1 MYKKILVPLD
11 GSELSE
17 TSLVHAKAIAAKF
30 AVPEVI
36 LMRVVEPLSTLAVA
50 ELAGAGDD
58 WLSKAEQMN
67 ESEAKDYL
75 ATLDDKLKK
84 EGVPTKTVLISG
96 RAAEAILD
104 YTSKNK
110 VDLIVMS
117 THGRSGVSRWV
128 LGSIADRVLAHTSVP
143 ILLVSPASGKKG

>member
-1 MYKKILVPLD
+1 MYKRMLVPLD

-17 TSLVHAKAIAAKF
+17 SSLEHAKAIAVRF

-36 LMRVVEPLSTLAVA
+36 LLRVVEPLSTLAVA
-50 ELAGAGDD
+50 ELAGAGAD

-67 ESEAKDYL
+67 EAEAKDYL
-75 ATLDDKLKK
+75 AKLDDKLKK
-84 EGVPTKTVLISG
+84 EGIATRAVLVRG

-128 LGSIADRVLAHTSVP
+128 MGSVADKVLAHTSVP
-143 ILLVSPASGKKG
+143 IFIISPSAGKKT